1 MGIDATGPEE
11 LAKLVDKEKR
21 EQREKAQRELERQ
34 ILMEAHV
41 RGNFHRALE
50 RWLERLKVNPKTNP
64 VDGFPSA

>member
-41 RGNFHRALE
+41 RGNFHRALK
-50 RWLERLKVNPKTNP
+50 RWLERLKVAPETNP
-64 VDGFPSA
+64 VDRFPSA

>member
-1 MGIDATGPEE
+1 VGIDATGPVD